1 MIQYTQQSTN
11 YSLKGRLIDMLVLNR
26 KMGESIIL
34 GENIEIRILDI
45 QDGKIKIGIEAP
57 REVSILRKE
66 VYEAIK
72 AENEASINVGE
83 DILDI
88 LKGIK

>member
-1 MIQYTQQSTN
+1 
-11 YSLKGRLIDMLVLNR
+11 MLVLNR